1 MKGGRVMVDVQELA
15 NFDIFKPFSES
26 QLNEVA
32 KITEKKAVKQ
42 HDHIYE
48 RGKPAKHLFVVS
60 KGLVS
65 LRRIEPGDNVGIAF
79 EMREP
84 GTLFGAASF
93 MQPQE
98 YTLTAV
104 CLEDAE
110 VLAIDADSL
119 AKLIDKDPLL
129 GYRLMLKIAQVY
141 FERYKAA
148 KRNLYA
154 MVHTP
159 AVITALPG

>member
-1 MKGGRVMVDVQELA
+1 MAEAKDLAKFEL
-15 NFDIFKPFSES
+15 FKPFSKN
-26 QLNEVA
+26 QLAEIA
-32 KITEKKAVKQ
+32 KITAKKTFKQ
-42 HDHIYE
+42 NAHIYE
-48 RGKPAKHLFVVS
+48 RGKPAKNLFVVS

-65 LRRIEPGDNVGIAF
+65 LRRIEPGDKVGIAF
-79 EMREP
+79 ETREP

-104 CLEDAE
+104 CLKDTE
-110 VLAIDADSL
+110 VLAVDAG
-119 AKLIDKDPLL
+119 KLSKLCEEDPLL
-129 GYRLMLKIAQVY
+129 GYRLMLKIAQIY
-141 FERYKAA
+141 FERYKTA

>member
-1 MKGGRVMVDVQELA
+1 MAEVKELA
-15 NFDIFKPFSES
+15 KFDMFKPFSQS
-26 QLNEVA
+26 QLEEIA
-32 KITEKKAVKQ
+32 KITQKKTYKRNA
-42 HDHIYE
+42 HIYE
-48 RGKPAKHLFVVS
+48 RGKRAKELFVVS

-65 LRRIEPGDNVGIAF
+65 LRRIEPGDKVGIAF
-79 EMREP
+79 ETREP

-104 CLEDAE
+104 CMENTE
-110 VLAIDADSL
+110 VLAIDAN
-119 AKLIDKDPLL
+119 KLFKLCEKDPNL
-129 GYRLMLKIAQVY
+129 GYRMMLKIAQIY
-141 FERYKAA
+141 FERYKTA

>member
-1 MKGGRVMVDVQELA
+1 MAEVKELA
-15 NFDIFKPFSES
+15 KFDMFKPFSQS
-26 QLNEVA
+26 QLEEIA
-32 KITEKKAVKQ
+32 KITQKKTFKRNA
-42 HDHIYE
+42 HIYE
-48 RGKPAKHLFVVS
+48 RGKRAKELFVVS

-65 LRRIEPGDNVGIAF
+65 LRRIEPGDKVGIAF
-79 EMREP
+79 ESREP

-104 CLEDAE
+104 CMENTE
-110 VLAIDADSL
+110 VLAIDAN
-119 AKLIDKDPLL
+119 KLFKLCEKDPNL
-129 GYRLMLKIAQVY
+129 GYRMMLKIAQIY
-141 FERYKAA
+141 FERYKTA

>member
-1 MKGGRVMVDVQELA
+1 MAEVKELA
-15 NFDIFKPFSES
+15 KFDMFKPFSQS
-26 QLNEVA
+26 QLEAIA
-32 KITEKKAVKQ
+32 KITQKKTFKRNA
-42 HDHIYE
+42 HIYE
-48 RGKPAKHLFVVS
+48 RGKRAKELFVVS

-65 LRRIEPGDNVGIAF
+65 LRRIEPGDKVGIAF
-79 EMREP
+79 ETREP

-104 CLEDAE
+104 CMENTE
-110 VLAIDADSL
+110 VLAIDAN
-119 AKLIDKDPLL
+119 KLFKLCEKDPNL
-129 GYRLMLKIAQVY
+129 GYRMMLKIAQIY
-141 FERYKAA
+141 FERYKTA

>member
-1 MKGGRVMVDVQELA
+1 MAEVKELSK
-15 NFDIFKPFSES
+15 FDMFKPFSQS
-26 QLNEVA
+26 QLEEIA
-32 KITEKKAVKQ
+32 KITQKKTFKRNA
-42 HDHIYE
+42 HIYE
-48 RGKPAKHLFVVS
+48 RGKRAKELFVVS

-65 LRRIEPGDNVGIAF
+65 LRRIEPGDKVGIAF
-79 EMREP
+79 ETREP

-104 CLEDAE
+104 CMENTE
-110 VLAIDADSL
+110 VLAIDANKMF
-119 AKLIDKDPLL
+119 KLCEKDPNL
-129 GYRLMLKIAQVY
+129 GYRMMLKIAQIY
-141 FERYKAA
+141 FERYKTA
-148 KRNLYA
+148 KRNLYG

>member
-1 MKGGRVMVDVQELA
+1 MAEVKELA
-15 NFDIFKPFSES
+15 KFDMFKPFSQS
-26 QLNEVA
+26 QLEEIA
-32 KITEKKAVKQ
+32 KITQKKTFKRNA
-42 HDHIYE
+42 HIYE
-48 RGKPAKHLFVVS
+48 RGKRAKELFVVS

-65 LRRIEPGDNVGIAF
+65 LRRIEPGDKVGIAF
-79 EMREP
+79 ESREP

-104 CLEDAE
+104 CMDNTE
-110 VLAIDADSL
+110 VLAIDAN
-119 AKLIDKDPLL
+119 KLFKLCEKDPNL
-129 GYRLMLKIAQVY
+129 GYRMMLKIAQIY
-141 FERYKAA
+141 FERYKTA